1 MSQPE
6 PQYKFGVRQYV
17 AVALL
22 LAVGALALYGPTAD
36 QRIMLGLN
44 AALLLALL
52 ALAFWPKSFRSRR
65 RRSFRL

>member
-22 LAVGALALYGPTAD
+22 LAIGALALYSPTAD

-44 AALLLALL
+44 AALVLAMLV
-52 ALAFWPKSFRSRR
+52 LAFWPKSFRSRHHSSR
-65 RRSFRL
+65 F